1 MLTLAAYS
9 LDLPAYACARLR
21 LLGPAS
27 ALRGRVD
34 MHWGAVSDGKDYAI
48 DSSAMDGADVIV
60 FQRYFP
66 MEGTWPLV
74 EQALGTGKPVVY
86 DLDDNFLAVPQ
97 DHPMRQRL
105 APVEPFVKE
114 LLARAALVTVSTV
127 ELKRAL
133 AGLARKVE
141 VLPNFLD
148 ERLWR
153 RRAPRPS
160 EETGPPGT
168 DTGKSGPVRIVFAGT
183 PSHGRDLELI
193 VPALAAVK
201 ERFGDGVE
209 IVFMGCAPSGLDAT
223 VMAFNQ
229 DYAGYAAALAEL
241 APDIGLA
248 PLADNAFNRCKSAV
262 KWLEYSALGAAG
274 IYADLPPYAPVRHGE
289 TGLRAGSDPTEWER
303 ALFRLV
309 EDAPLRRALGSR
321 AAAEVSGRWG
331 LAAGA
336 EAYFTVWKRVA
347 NAGG

>member
-1 MLTLAAYS
+1 MLTIAAYS

-27 ALRGRVD
+27 VLRGRVD
-34 MHWGAVSDGKDYAI
+34 TRWGAVSDGRDYAI
-48 DSSAMDGADVIV
+48 DSSAMAGADAII

-74 EQALGTGKPVVY
+74 EQALGSGRPVVY
-86 DLDDNFLAVPQ
+86 DVDDNFLAVPQ
-97 DHPMRQRL
+97 DHPMRERL
-105 APVEPFVKE
+105 SPIEPFARE

-127 ELKRAL
+127 ELKRAF

-148 ERLWR
+148 ERLWSG
-153 RRAPRPS
+153 RAARS
-160 EETGPPGT
+160 GE
-168 DTGKSGPVRIVFAGT
+168 SGPVRIVFAGT
-183 PSHGRDLELI
+183 PSHGRDLEVV

-201 ERFGDGVE
+201 ERFGDAVE
-209 IVFMGCAPSGLDAT
+209 IVFMGCAPPGIDAAAI
-223 VMAFNQ
+223 AFNE
-229 DYAGYAAALAEL
+229 DYAGYAAALAAL

-289 TGLRAGSDPTEWER
+289 TGLKAGCAPNDWER
-303 ALFRLV
+303 ALVRLV
-309 EDAPLRRALGSR
+309 EDAPFRRTLGRR
-321 AAAEVSGRWG
+321 AAAEVFGRWG

-336 EAYFTVWKRVA
+336 EGYFKVWKQVA
-347 NAGG
+347 HAGG